1 MTRLSLISVALL
13 ATAALTPATPAGA
26 QMFAYDVN
34 GDGLNDIITS
44 IAGHGY
50 GLGWFEQLKE
60 KDAEG
65 NPKFKGHIFMDKDPA
80 ENRYGLAFSQLHAV
94 ELIDVDRD
102 GLKDIITGK
111 CFWAHG
117 PSGDPAPSAPAVLY
131 WFKLVR

>member
-1 MTRLSLISVALL
+1 
-13 ATAALTPATPAGA
+13 
-26 QMFAYDVN
+26 MFAYDVN

-117 PSGDPAPSAPAVLY
+117 PTGDPILPRPQSFTGSNSSAERRFSRLGPSPD
-131 WFKLVR
+131 R